1 MPKLRFDPLT
11 YQFYYRCR
19 AEERV
24 GGNTAGFEWDPIRR
38 RYYTENPY
46 VAVAL
51 ASGGDDYVVALLADV
66 LGDAAVSGLPAGA
79 CQSPQWAAGI
89 SSGLN
94 GVH

>member
-19 AEERV
+19 PEERASA
-24 GGNTAGFEWDPIRR
+24 NTAGFDWDPIRR
-38 RYYTENPY
+38 RYYTENPH

-51 ASGGDDYVVALLADV
+51 ASSGDDYVVELLADV
-66 LGDAAVSGLPAGA
+66 LGGAAVCGLPAGA
-79 CQSPQWAAGI
+79 GRSPQWAAGI

-94 GVH
+94 AVH